1 MVHPVG
7 PPGADSLSPA
17 LARLVPA
24 ERLAD
29 CRILEI
35 FPEDQFV
42 TYGIGVPLLKLRDP
56 AAARARIPVA

>member
-1 MVHPVG
+1 VVHPPG

-17 LARLVPA
+17 LTRLVPA

-29 CRILEI
+29 CRIVEI
-35 FPEDQFV
+35 FPEHQFV

-56 AAARARIPVA
+56 AASRARMPVA